1 MPMLRTYAY
10 SIRARLVALR
20 CESHLSSKPPAV
32 STGGIEERGEEGC
45 EREGEAGGEQGG
57 DSGPP
62 QASSGEDDAGESLPT
77 SLKELL
83 AARCAGRPRRRLR
96 PG

>member
-1 MPMLRTYAY
+1 MPNAAHLRVLHPRSACC
-10 SIRARLVALR
+10 VALR
-20 CESHLSSKPPAV
+20 EPLVFEAAGGV
-32 STGGIEERGEEGC
+32 DGGIEERGEEGC